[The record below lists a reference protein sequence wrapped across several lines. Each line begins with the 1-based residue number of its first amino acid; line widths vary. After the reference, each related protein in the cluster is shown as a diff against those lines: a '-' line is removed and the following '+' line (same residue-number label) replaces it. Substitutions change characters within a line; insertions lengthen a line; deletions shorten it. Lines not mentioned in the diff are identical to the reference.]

1 MFMHP
6 SLFDELGPMKAR
18 QVPGAGPLYM
28 SPEAGKKFTP
38 GPEAGKKFISGPEAG
53 RKYTPG
59 PEAGRKVPAVCATR
73 RRHHCLSPVRHPN
86 VHAL

>member
-1 MFMHP
+1 MFMDHT
-6 SLFDELGPMKAR
+6 LFDELGPMKAR
-18 QVPGAGPLYM
+18 QTHDAGRLRR
-28 SPEAGKKFTP
+28 G

-59 PEAGRKVPAVCATR
+59 PLAGGEGRRPCATR
-73 RRHHCLSPVRHPN
+73 RRHDCLSPVRQPG